1 MLRITVDVIAVPGA
15 PLDARRFV
23 VDAPEDITFADLRD
37 ICATRA
43 RVDASTVRVHVKGK
57 ASRDDDSPRNHATRD
72 GRLKVSVMPDP
83 DARRRAMDEELR
95 RLRDEQKRK
104 FAEARNDERS
114 RDGDAAAKR
123 RATTAIDDKTREC
136 ERLSAEVD
144 ALERF
149 GADGART
156 RERLR
161 FLSDAFERALV
172 HLDGIDS
179 LGDDDVRAARKR
191 AVRFV
196 DALAER
202 VIDMKSR
209 LAEGG
214 EAGA

>member
-1 MLRITVDVIAVPGA
+1 MLRVTVDVIAVPDA

-57 ASRDDDSPRNHATRD
+57 ACRDDDSPRKHATRD
-72 GRLKVSVMPDP
+72 GRLRVSVMPDP
-83 DARRRAMDEELR
+83 AARRRAMDAELR
-95 RLRDEQKRK
+95 RLRDEQRRK
-104 FAEARNDERS
+104 FAEARSDENS
-114 RDGDAAAKR
+114 SDDAAAKR

-149 GADGART
+149 GSDGART
-156 RERLR
+156 RERLH

>member
-1 MLRITVDVIAVPGA
+1 MRSCGD
-15 PLDARRFV
+15 
-23 VDAPEDITFADLRD
+23 
-37 ICATRA
+37 CATNK
-43 RVDASTVRVHVKGK
+43 SE
-57 ASRDDDSPRNHATRD
+57 SSPKRGATSA
-72 GRLKVSVMPDP
+72 L
-83 DARRRAMDEELR
+83 
-95 RLRDEQKRK
+95 
-104 FAEARNDERS
+104 

-209 LAEGG
+209 LGEGG

>member
-1 MLRITVDVIAVPGA
+1 MLRVTVDVIAVPDA

-23 VDAPEDITFADLRD
+23 VDAPEDVTFADLRE
-37 ICATRA
+37 ILATRA

-57 ASRDDDSPRNHATRD
+57 ACRDDDSPRKHATRD
-72 GRLKVSVMPDP
+72 GRLRVSVMPDP
-83 DARRRAMDEELR
+83 AARRRAMDAELR

-104 FAEARNDERS
+104 FAEARSDENS
-114 RDGDAAAKR
+114 SDDAAAKR

-149 GADGART
+149 GSDGALT
-156 RERLR
+156 RERLH